1 MQRALEGRSKRG
13 NRKGRRKRG
22 KILRGKESEVI
33 KMMMMMLLMKFKA
46 TKMTMRGT

>member
-1 MQRALEGRSKRG
+1 MQRALEGRNKRG
-13 NRKGRRKRG
+13 HRRDRRKRG

-33 KMMMMMLLMKFKA
+33 KMMMMMLMMKFKA